1 MNSIEKELDE
11 IRDNE
16 NQTVDDLIEYAIHI
30 IRAFSTLVDTDGIYY
45 VNEEGGINFKP
56 WKK

>member
-1 MNSIEKELDE
+1 MRCNLCCKEIDYNAN
-11 IRDNE
+11 IDA
-16 NQTVDDLIEYAIHI
+16 LIEYAINI

-45 VNEEGGINFKP
+45 VNEKGGINFKP